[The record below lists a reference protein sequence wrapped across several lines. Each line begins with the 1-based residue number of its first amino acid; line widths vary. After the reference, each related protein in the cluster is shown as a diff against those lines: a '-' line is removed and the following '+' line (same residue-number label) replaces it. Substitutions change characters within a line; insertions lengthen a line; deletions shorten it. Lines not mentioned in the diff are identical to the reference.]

1 MSEVPRFWRESK
13 HRYRLVGTKCEN
25 CGNLYFPPRDICP
38 TCRRESVNKMKEVEL
53 SGEGEVYSYTVVHD
67 GLEQFKMQV
76 PYIIAIIKTKEGPLI
91 TGQIVDCDPEDVK
104 IGTPVRSTLRK
115 VRSEGKSGIIQYGYK
130 FVLK

>member
-13 HRYRLVGTKCEN
+13 HRYRLVGTRCEN

-38 TCRRESVNKMKEVEL
+38 TCRRESINKMKEEEL

-91 TGQIVDCDPEDVK
+91 TGQIVDCNPDNVK
-104 IGTPVRSTLRK
+104 IGSQVKSTLRK
-115 VRSEGKSGIIQYGYK
+115 VRTEGKSGIIQYGYK
-130 FVLK
+130 FILK